1 MSTAAS
7 TLLDDIPEPGGEPA
21 TADAGASLMVAG
33 ETILSITATC
43 AGIRSQMVREQ
54 GWSEE
59 FAETFAQ
66 GLVRALVNNALA
78 PAQDWRSV
86 LEGL

>member
-7 TLLDDIPEPGGEPA
+7 EVIDDIPEQPGSGV
-21 TADAGASLMVAG
+21 TDAGDALMVAG
-33 ETILSITATC
+33 DTILSITAAC
-43 AGIRSQMVREQ
+43 AGIRTRMVSEQ
-54 GWSEE
+54 GWSPE

-66 GLVRALVNNALA
+66 DLARDLVNQSLA
-78 PAQDWRSV
+78 PSQDWPSV